1 MIEVCGIYMDL
12 EPVMARY
19 LDYKGT
25 IGGIVVAFEKDMAAA
40 CIMRTLAQ
48 TLSNLI
54 GCYWF
59 SINQVKAITH
69 KAIR

>member
-40 CIMRTLAQ
+40 CIMRTELPPEHR
-48 TLSNLI
+48 TL
-54 GCYWF
+54 
-59 SINQVKAITH
+59 T
-69 KAIR
+69 